1 MSTKDQSF
9 TTDDMTAFL
18 ILSVPDQH
26 YKAAVSHEDRGPLR
40 ECLQELQKHFIFV
53 TNKNGIH
60 CLENISFS
68 KHGLPP
74 TCQQNC
80 FEGLFSFF
88 STPLVSTLDR
98 QLIQKAEYR

>member
-1 MSTKDQSF
+1 M
-9 TTDDMTAFL
+9 DDVTAFL
-18 ILSVPDQH
+18 ILSVSDQH
-26 YKAAVSHEDRGPLR
+26 YKAAISHENRGPLR
-40 ECLQELQKHFIFV
+40 ECLQELQKHFIFAI
-53 TNKNGIH
+53 NKNGIH

-74 TCQQNC
+74 TC

-88 STPLVSTLDR
+88 STPLMSTLDR